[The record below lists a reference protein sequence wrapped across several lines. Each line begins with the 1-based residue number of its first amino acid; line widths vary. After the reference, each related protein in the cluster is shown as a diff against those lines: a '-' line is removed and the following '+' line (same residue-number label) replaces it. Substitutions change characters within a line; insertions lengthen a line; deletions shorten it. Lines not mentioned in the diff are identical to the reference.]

1 FFSLLIITL
10 SFVPVFSLEAQEGR
24 MFSPLAFTKTYA
36 MAAAAILSITLIPVL
51 MGFLIRGKIPSESA
65 NPVNRWLTRI
75 YRPALD
81 WVLEQPKKALII
93 AALIFATSAWPIGQ
107 LGGEFIPQIN

>member
-1 FFSLLIITL
+1 
-10 SFVPVFSLEAQEGR
+10 
-24 MFSPLAFTKTYA
+24 

-51 MGFLIRGKIPSESA
+51 MGWLIRGKIPAEQS

-81 WVLEQPKKALII
+81 WVLERPKKALVI
-93 AALIFATSAWPIGQ
+93 AGLVFANNQ
-107 LGGEFIPQIN
+107 